1 MTTVRELHQKFHRKL
16 DDHLFI
22 IQQQRDRIDYQQQQ
36 IDGQRFLIE
45 ELAWQI
51 RDLRDSLR
59 KSDEKLHAV
68 LLQMTTAQDKKYCPK
83 WEEVSDTKDT
93 NPIHLKRVPGKFYWW
108 HRENMLWLIKPFV
121 LNNFHASNFGYI

>member
-1 MTTVRELHQKFHRKL
+1 MESGSRTNGDANTVVRELQQKFSRKL

-36 IDGQRFLIE
+36 IDGQRFLID

-68 LLQMTTAQDKKYCPK
+68 LLQMTTNQDDKRYCPK
-83 WEEVSDTKDT
+83 CEELSETKHNDL
-93 NPIHLKRVPGKFYWW
+93 IQRKSVPGKFNW
-108 HRENMLWLIKPFV
+108 WLIKS
-121 LNNFHASNFGYI
+121 L

>member
-1 MTTVRELHQKFHRKL
+1 MESDSRNSADVRELHLKFNQKL

-36 IDGQRFLIE
+36 IDSQRFLIE

-59 KSDEKLHAV
+59 KSDEKLHSV
-68 LLQMTTAQDKKYCPK
+68 LIQMTTTQDKKYCLK
-83 WEEVSDTKDT
+83 CEEVSETKDT
-93 NPIHLKRVPGKFYWW
+93 NPIQSKSIPGKYK
-108 HRENMLWLIKPFV
+108 IKS
-121 LNNFHASNFGYI
+121 LCLSINNLLF

>member
-1 MTTVRELHQKFHRKL
+1 MESDTRDNTDITMVVRELHQKFNRKF

-22 IQQQRDRIDYQQQQ
+22 MQQQRDRIDYQQQQ

-59 KSDEKLHAV
+59 KSDEKLHAA
-68 LLQMTTAQDKKYCPK
+68 LSQKTTIQNTTNSSKHEEILQ
-83 WEEVSDTKDT
+83 TKDIDQIQS
-93 NPIHLKRVPGKFYWW
+93 NGVSGK
-108 HRENMLWLIKPFV
+108 ENRFFV
-121 LNNFHASNFGYI
+121 VID

>member
-1 MTTVRELHQKFHRKL
+1 MEPDTRNNADVMTAVRELRQKFNRKL
-16 DDHLFI
+16 EDHLFI
-22 IQQQRDRIDYQQQQ
+22 MQQQRDRIDNQQQQ

-68 LLQMTTAQDKKYCPK
+68 LLQIPATQDKEYCPK
-83 WEEVSDTKDT
+83 FKEVPETKDT
-93 NPIHLKRVPGKFYWW
+93 NPILPKSVSGKFYCG
-108 HRENMLWLIKPFV
+108 K
-121 LNNFHASNFGYI
+121 

>member
-1 MTTVRELHQKFHRKL
+1 MESDSRNNADVMTTVRDLHQKFNRKL
-16 DDHLFI
+16 DDNLFI

-59 KSDEKLHAV
+59 KTDEKLHAV
-68 LLQMTTAQDKKYCPK
+68 LLQMTTTQDQKCHPKYEDV
-83 WEEVSDTKDT
+83 WESKDT
-93 NPIHLKRVPGKFYWW
+93 NPIQTKNVPGK
-108 HRENMLWLIKPFV
+108 
-121 LNNFHASNFGYI
+121 

>member
-1 MTTVRELHQKFHRKL
+1 MEPDTRNDADVRTAVRELRQEFNRKL

-22 IQQQRDRIDYQQQQ
+22 MQQQRDRIDNQQQQ

-68 LLQMTTAQDKKYCPK
+68 LLQVPATQDKEYRPK
-83 WEEVSDTKDT
+83 EVSEAKET
-93 NPIHLKRVPGKFYWW
+93 NPILLKSVSGKF
-108 HRENMLWLIKPFV
+108 HCGK
-121 LNNFHASNFGYI
+121 

>member
-1 MTTVRELHQKFHRKL
+1 MTAVRELHQKCNRKL

-68 LLQMTTAQDKKYCPK
+68 LLQIATTQDKQYCPRGWK
-83 WEEVSDTKDT
+83 EVSDTKDT
-93 NPIHLKRVPGKFYWW
+93 NPIHLKCVPGKFYCW
-108 HRENMLWLIKPFV
+108 
-121 LNNFHASNFGYI
+121 